1 MMKTFILLLAFG
13 FAVCTQKISQP
24 GKELI
29 KEIFSHSSEVKTV
42 DGLTSSKIVGGSDAD
57 ISEYPW
63 QVSLQ
68 LRSSGSWYHICG
80 GSIIN
85 RNWVVTAAHCVDGS
99 ATNNLRIAAGTTELS
114 DTSRTVR
121 TLSRIIMH
129 PSYSGSAA
137 GYPNDIALLELSQ
150 ALSLGGNM
158 AAIAVP
164 STQDFTG
171 SRCFLSGWGRLS
183 GSGSSPNV
191 LQDVEM
197 TVISNSECT
206 TRWASVNGATINS
219 GHICIHETGKSACS
233 GDSGGPMTCYSG
245 NTPYLAGA
253 TSWGISTCSGSFPS
267 VYARLT
273 SFRSWISTY
282 VSI

>member
-1 MMKTFILLLAFG
+1 MNDEVEEQTI
-13 FAVCTQKISQP
+13 
-24 GKELI
+24 
-29 KEIFSHSSEVKTV
+29 SEVKNV
-42 DGLTSSKIVGGSDAD
+42 DGLTSKIVGGSNAD

-85 RNWVVTAAHCVDGS
+85 NNWAVTAAHCVDGS
-99 ATNNLRIAAGTTELS
+99 STSTLRIAAGMTQLS
-114 DTSRTVR
+114 DTSRT
-121 TLSRIIMH
+121 H

-137 GYPNDIALLELSQ
+137 GYPNDIALLQLSQ
-150 ALSLGGNM
+150 SLSYGENID
-158 AAIAVP
+158 AIAVP
-164 STQDFTG
+164 SNVDFTG
-171 SRCFLSGWGRLS
+171 SKCFLSGWGRLS
-183 GSGSSPNV
+183 GSGSSPNT
-191 LQDVEM
+191 LQDVQM

-206 TRWASVNGATINS
+206 TRWSSVSGATINS

>member
-1 MMKTFILLLAFG
+1 MKTFILLLAFG
-13 FAVCTQKISQP
+13 FAVCSQRISQP

-29 KEIFSHSSEVKTV
+29 KEIFSHSSEVQNV
-42 DGLTSSKIVGGSDAD
+42 DGLTSKIVGGSNAD
-57 ISEYPW
+57 ISDYPW

-85 RNWVVTAAHCVDGS
+85 NNWVVTAAHCVDGS
-99 ATNNLRIAAGTTELS
+99 STNNLRIAAGMTLLS

-121 TLSRIIMH
+121 TLNRVIMH

-150 ALSLGGNM
+150 SLSFGANID
-158 AAIAVP
+158 AIAVP

-171 SRCFLSGWGRLS
+171 SRCFLSGWGRLT
-183 GSGSSPNV
+183 GSGSSPNN

-197 TVISNSECT
+197 TVISNSECS
-206 TRWASVNGATINS
+206 TRWSSVSGASINS
-219 GHICIHETGKSACS
+219 GHICILESGKSACS

>member
-1 MMKTFILLLAFG
+1 MKTFILLLAFG
-13 FAVCTQKISQP
+13 FAVCTQKITQS

-29 KEIFSHSSEVKTV
+29 KEIFQHSSEVINV
-42 DGLTSSKIVGGSDAD
+42 DGLTSKIVGGSNAD
-57 ISEYPW
+57 IRDYPW

-85 RNWVVTAAHCVDGS
+85 NKWVVTAAHCVDGS
-99 ATNNLRIAAGTTELS
+99 STNNLRIAAGTTQLS

-121 TLSRIIMH
+121 TLSRVIMH

-150 ALSLGGNM
+150 SLSFGFYWIEMLPFRM
-158 AAIAVP
+158 
-164 STQDFTG
+164 
-171 SRCFLSGWGRLS
+171 GRLS
-183 GSGSSPNV
+183 GSGSSPNT

-206 TRWASVNGATINS
+206 TRWASVSGATINS

>member
-13 FAVCTQKISQP
+13 FAVCSQRISQP

-29 KEIFSHSSEVKTV
+29 KEIFSHSSEVQNV
-42 DGLTSSKIVGGSDAD
+42 DGITSKIVGGSNAD
-57 ISEYPW
+57 ISDYPW

-85 RNWVVTAAHCVDGS
+85 NNWVVTAAHCVDGS
-99 ATNNLRIAAGTTELS
+99 STNNLRIAAGMTLLS

-121 TLSRIIMH
+121 TLNRVIMH

-150 ALSLGGNM
+150 SLSFGANID
-158 AAIAVP
+158 AIAVP

-171 SRCFLSGWGRLS
+171 SRCFLSGWGRLT
-183 GSGSSPNV
+183 GSGSSPNN

-197 TVISNSECT
+197 TVISNSECS
-206 TRWASVNGATINS
+206 TRWSSVSGASINS
-219 GHICIHETGKSACS
+219 GHICILESGKSACS

>member
-1 MMKTFILLLAFG
+1 MNDEVEEQTI
-13 FAVCTQKISQP
+13 
-24 GKELI
+24 
-29 KEIFSHSSEVKTV
+29 SEVKDV
-42 DGLTSSKIVGGSDAD
+42 DGLTSKIVGGGNAA

-85 RNWVVTAAHCVDGS
+85 NNWVVTAAHCVDGS
-99 ATNNLRIAAGTTELS
+99 STSTLRIAAGMTQLS
-114 DTSRTVR
+114 DTSRT
-121 TLSRIIMH
+121 
-129 PSYSGSAA
+129 
-137 GYPNDIALLELSQ
+137 
-150 ALSLGGNM
+150 
-158 AAIAVP
+158 
-164 STQDFTG
+164 
-171 SRCFLSGWGRLS
+171 
-183 GSGSSPNV
+183 
-191 LQDVEM
+191 
-197 TVISNSECT
+197 
-206 TRWASVNGATINS
+206 
-219 GHICIHETGKSACS
+219 